1 MQQILSRQCFHCRR
15 CSLVGI
21 LIIIGFSVIIL
32 AIMITFILLSHDS
45 EHDINRTVNNETTKD
60 DGVYQTSTDVSTTD
74 LSTHMISFIHDK
86 EIYISTTVPQ
96 NQWILD
102 SSLTIKRAGFPAIA
116 IPNGEILV
124 CGGIGR
130 YDSTF
135 GPFSSYFAPVPFC
148 EIYSSVNRK
157 WRKVSNMNVV
167 RFGLTL
173 TLLSDNKNILAIGSD
188 DDIDGHTAEIYNI
201 YMDKW
206 FFVPN
211 IMNEQRI
218 HHTAT
223 LLRNGEVLIVG
234 GILAHNMPVASS
246 NQLYNSL
253 SHTFVTTGSL
263 NIARYGHTAIL
274 LDDGLSML
282 VIGGHDSYGSLLPIR
297 PEIYKEGSWSYTVG
311 DMITTRIDC
320 AAVLLPDGNVLIA
333 GGVNSSST
341 TVSSVEIYNSI
352 TETFSLAQPMACARS
367 HFTLTLLPTGQVLA
381 VGGNYLSGDEC
392 IVVTE
397 LYNPKTNQWTST
409 LLLNFFRYDH
419 NSILLNDSVL
429 IIGIS
434 NAHYEDVLI
443 CERYDL

>member
-1 MQQILSRQCFHCRR
+1 
-15 CSLVGI
+15 
-21 LIIIGFSVIIL
+21 
-32 AIMITFILLSHDS
+32 
-45 EHDINRTVNNETTKD
+45 
-60 DGVYQTSTDVSTTD
+60 
-74 LSTHMISFIHDK
+74 MISFIHDT

-102 SSLTIKRAGFPAIA
+102 SSLTIERKGFPAIT

-130 YDSTF
+130 YDSTSW
-135 GPFSSYFAPVPFC
+135 PFPSYFAPVPFC

-157 WRKVSNMNVV
+157 WRKASNMNVV
-167 RFGLTL
+167 RAGLTL

-201 YMDKW
+201 HMDKW

-211 IMNEQRI
+211 IMNEQRT

-234 GILAHNMPVASS
+234 GMFIHNMPVASS
-246 NQLYNSL
+246 TQLYNPS
-253 SHTFVTTGSL
+253 SNTFVTTGSL

-282 VIGGHDSYGSLLPIR
+282 VIGGHDSYDSLVPIQ

-320 AAVLLPDGNVLIA
+320 AAVLLPGGNVLIA
-333 GGVNSSST
+333 GGVDSSST
-341 TVSSVEIYNSI
+341 TASSVEIYNSI
-352 TETFSLAQPMACARS
+352 TGTFSLVQPMACARS
-367 HFTLTLLPTGQVLA
+367 HFTLTLLPTGRVLA
-381 VGGNYLSGDEC
+381 VGGKNLAEDEC
-392 IVVTE
+392 LLTTE

-409 LLLNFFRYDH
+409 RLLNFLRYGH

-429 IIGIS
+429 IIGI
-434 NAHYEDVLI
+434 ADEHYEDPLI